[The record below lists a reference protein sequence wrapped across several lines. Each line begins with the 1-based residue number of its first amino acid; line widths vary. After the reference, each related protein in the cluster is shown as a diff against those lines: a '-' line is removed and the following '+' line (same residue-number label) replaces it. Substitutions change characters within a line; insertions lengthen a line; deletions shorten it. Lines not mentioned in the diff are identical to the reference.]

1 MLDIDPV
8 TLTADQLIE
17 MYRLM
22 LLSRRF
28 NEHVPHWYKEGR
40 VPQGLHPSI
49 GQEAVGV
56 GACYGLRPGDWVI
69 PSLRTAEAFW
79 ARGVTVLQQL
89 NAMMGNAGSVSRGKE
104 TSHHAG
110 YPDHGILAAT
120 GIVGGSIPVATG
132 CALALRMHA
141 KCTDHVVVCFFGDG
155 AANRG
160 DFHEALNLAAVL
172 KAPVVFVCE
181 NNGYAQTVPA
191 WAAMAIADI
200 ADRAKGYGMP
210 GHIVDGQ
217 DVVAVY
223 EATQMAVARAR
234 GGAGPTL
241 LECKTYRFAPHYPIF
256 EEDRPREEIE
266 RWLKRDPITMLG
278 ARLKEQGCLDD
289 AAIGEMNRAILQEL
303 DEAIRQAEATPS
315 PDPHEVFD
323 HIYAEPFEAVG
334 L

>member
-1 MLDIDPV
+1 MLDTGPAA
-8 TLTADQLIE
+8 LAADQLRE

-28 NEHVPHWYKEGR
+28 NEHVHHWYKEGR
-40 VPQGLHPSI
+40 LPQGLHPSI

-56 GACYGLRPGDWVI
+56 GACYGLHRGDWVV

-79 ARGVTVLQQL
+79 ARGVTILQQL
-89 NAMMGNAGSVSRGKE
+89 NAMMGNAESVSRGKE

-120 GIVGGSIPVATG
+120 GIVGGAIPVATG
-132 CALALRMHA
+132 CALALRMQRTEHI
-141 KCTDHVVVCFFGDG
+141 VVCFFGDG

-181 NNGYAQTVPA
+181 NNLYAQMVPA
-191 WAAMAIADI
+191 SAAMAIADI
-200 ADRAKGYGMP
+200 ADRAQGYGMP

-217 DVVAVY
+217 DVVAVH
-223 EATQMAVARAR
+223 EATQAAVARAR
-234 GGAGPTL
+234 RGEGPTL
-241 LECKTYRFAPHYPIF
+241 LECKTYRFYPHYPIF
-256 EEDRPREEIE
+256 EENRPPEEIA
-266 RWLKRDPITMLG
+266 RWLQRDPITLLG
-278 ARLKEQGCLDD
+278 ARLKEQGQLDD
-289 AAIGEMNRAILQEL
+289 AAIDEMNGAILQEL
-303 DEAIRQAEATPS
+303 AAAIRQAETTPA
-315 PDPHEVFD
+315 PDPHEVFEQ
-323 HIYAEPFEAVG
+323 IYAGPFEEVG